1 MKRKAA
7 KGLAAAGRIS
17 SAANEEF
24 AATADAVGGL
34 EERPQPG
41 WNPYEVWRTRVKES
55 SESSES
61 SSVTPEHEPDPFH

>member
-7 KGLAAAGRIS
+7 KGLATAGRIS

-24 AATADAVGGL
+24 TATADGVGSL
-34 EERPQPG
+34 EGRPQPG

-61 SSVTPEHEPDPFH
+61 SSVTPEHDPDPFH

>member
-7 KGLAAAGRIS
+7 EGLAAAPGIS

-24 AATADAVGGL
+24 TEAADGVDSL

-55 SESSES
+55 SESSR
-61 SSVTPEHEPDPFH
+61 VTPEHEPDPFH

>member
-7 KGLAAAGRIS
+7 MGLAAAGRIS

-24 AATADAVGGL
+24 AAAADAMGGL

-55 SESSES
+55 SESS
-61 SSVTPEHEPDPFH
+61 SVTPEHEPDPFH

>member
-7 KGLAAAGRIS
+7 KGLAAAPGIS

-24 AATADAVGGL
+24 AARPDGVGSL
-34 EERPQPG
+34 EEHPQPG

-55 SESSES
+55 SESS
-61 SSVTPEHEPDPFH
+61 SVTPEHEPDPFH

>member
-24 AATADAVGGL
+24 TTTAGVDSLA
-34 EERPQPG
+34 ERPQAG

-55 SESSES
+55 SESS
-61 SSVTPEHEPDPFH
+61 SVTPKSEPDPFH

>member
-7 KGLAAAGRIS
+7 TELAAAGRIS

-24 AATADAVGGL
+24 TAAPDRVDGL

-41 WNPYEVWRTRVKES
+41 WNPFDVWRKRVK
-55 SESSES
+55 ESSES

>member
-7 KGLAAAGRIS
+7 TGLAAAGRMS

-24 AATADAVGGL
+24 AATADAGGGL

-55 SESSES
+55 SESS
-61 SSVTPEHEPDPFH
+61 SVTPEHEPDPFH

>member
-7 KGLAAAGRIS
+7 EGLAAAPGIS

-24 AATADAVGGL
+24 TATADGVDSL

-55 SESSES
+55 SESSR
-61 SSVTPEHEPDPFH
+61 TPEHEPDPFH

>member
-24 AATADAVGGL
+24 AAPADGVDSL
-34 EERPQPG
+34 EEHPQPG

-55 SESSES
+55 PES
-61 SSVTPEHEPDPFH
+61 SSVAPEQQPDPFH

>member
-7 KGLAAAGRIS
+7 TGLAVAGRMS

-24 AATADAVGGL
+24 AATADAAGGM

-55 SESSES
+55 SESS
-61 SSVTPEHEPDPFH
+61 SVTPEHEPDPFH

>member
-7 KGLAAAGRIS
+7 EGPAAAPGIS

-24 AATADAVGGL
+24 AATADAVDGL
-34 EERPQPG
+34 EERPQAG

-55 SESSES
+55 SESSGM
-61 SSVTPEHEPDPFH
+61 PEHDPDSFH